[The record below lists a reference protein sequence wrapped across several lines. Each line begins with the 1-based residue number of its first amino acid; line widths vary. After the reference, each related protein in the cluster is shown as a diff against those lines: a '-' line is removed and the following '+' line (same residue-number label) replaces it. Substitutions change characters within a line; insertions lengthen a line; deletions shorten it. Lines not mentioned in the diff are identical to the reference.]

1 VTGLRRAVERAD
13 GRGDESALAFIGQA
27 VARSVDGDANNER
40 FSQHLEVVQ
49 PEKAVA
55 PTRFNAQ
62 SVLGRRAHAH
72 GGPSGGAPPSP
83 RNTRAR
89 IIFKKAGASVGSR
102 HPCRRD
108 SRRSD
113 EEEESQG

>member
-13 GRGDESALAFIGQA
+13 GRGIERALDIIVQA
-27 VARSVDGDANNER
+27 VARAVDGDANYER
-40 FSQHLEVVQ
+40 FSQHLEAVQ
-49 PEKAVA
+49 PEEAVA

-62 SVLGRRAHAH
+62 SDLGRRAHAD
-72 GGPSGGAPPSP
+72 GGPSGGAPPSA
-83 RNTRAR
+83 RNTRAHSVSQES
-89 IIFKKAGASVGSR
+89 GASVGSR

-113 EEEESQG
+113 EEEE

>member
-1 VTGLRRAVERAD
+1 MTGLRRAVERAD

-55 PTRFNAQ
+55 PTRFNSQ
-62 SVLGRRAHAH
+62 SVLGRHAHAD
-72 GGPSGGAPPSP
+72 GGPSVGAPPSA
-83 RNTRAR
+83 RNTRAHSVSQES
-89 IIFKKAGASVGSR
+89 GASVGSR

-108 SRRSD
+108 SRRSV
-113 EEEESQG
+113 EEEE